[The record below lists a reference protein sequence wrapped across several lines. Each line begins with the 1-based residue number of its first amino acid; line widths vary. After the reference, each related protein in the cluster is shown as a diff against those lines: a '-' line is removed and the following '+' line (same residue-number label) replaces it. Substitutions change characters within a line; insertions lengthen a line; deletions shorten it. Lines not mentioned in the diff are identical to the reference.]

1 MATVVTVKRRPIGTI
16 VTNNGIKMGAEL
28 YGIPWKSMEFHGIL
42 WKMGIPWKSKE
53 FIGIPRNSTEN
64 WVFSMP
70 LNSAMKLGFLKGNGD
85 RELGFL
91 GFP

>member
-1 MATVVTVKRRPIGTI
+1 
-16 VTNNGIKMGAEL
+16 
-28 YGIPWKSMEFHGIL
+28 MEFHGNL
-42 WKMGIPWKSKE
+42 WNSLEFCGNGIPWKSKE
-53 FIGIPRNSTEN
+53 FQRIPRNSTEFCGK

-91 GFP
+91 GFLGN

>member
-1 MATVVTVKRRPIGTI
+1 MCVD
-16 VTNNGIKMGAEL
+16 NCIKNRDDVL
-28 YGIPWKSMEFHGIL
+28 KMEASD
-42 WKMGIPWKSKE
+42 KNRSKCDKN
-53 FIGIPRNSTEN
+53 RSKCDKNSANE
-64 WVFSMP
+64 VFSMP